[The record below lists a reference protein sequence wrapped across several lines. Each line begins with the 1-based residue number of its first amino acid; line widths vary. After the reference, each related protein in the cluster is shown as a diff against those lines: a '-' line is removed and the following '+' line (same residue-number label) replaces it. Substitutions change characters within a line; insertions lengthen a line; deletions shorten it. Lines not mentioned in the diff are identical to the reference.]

1 MTNSSGAQRTARRS
15 PAKTSQALTALN
27 PEGVYRLAQF
37 SPSIVPY
44 GKSKWAE
51 LVKSGAAPA
60 PVVRQPRATLWRGQD
75 ILDFVRRCGGVGS
88 AYLARKAWAMN
99 TDPLDPPD
107 ARLAPSPTPRPD
119 AHAGRASG

>member
-1 MTNSSGAQRTARRS
+1 MTNSSGPQRTPRRG
-15 PAKTSQALTALN
+15 PAKTSQALAVLN
-27 PEGVYRLAQF
+27 PEGRYRLAQF

-75 ILDFVRRCGGVGS
+75 ILDFVRRLGRVS
-88 AYLARKAWAMN
+88 AA
-99 TDPLDPPD
+99 
-107 ARLAPSPTPRPD
+107 
-119 AHAGRASG
+119 